1 MKFLKDNQE
10 WLFPVAFT
18 IGLTILMAIAAHFMK

>member
-10 WLFPVAFT
+10 WLFPVVFT
-18 IGLTILMAIAAHFMK
+18 LALAVLMAIAAHFLN